1 MSATT
6 QSEILEYPLKV
17 YRKEVVSQVEQA
29 HFTAVIADKQQI
41 LMFKVSC
48 HRCKIHTQRKCC

>member
-29 HFTAVIADKQQI
+29 HFLAVIADETTDTN
-41 LMFKVSC
+41 F
-48 HRCKIHTQRKCC
+48 